1 MKNPKQPNVFYNN
14 PVTFILFTKKNQIM
28 NTTSTIEKMQKL
40 RLVGMKRAYESS
52 FETRNQ
58 DTFTNDEFIAW
69 LIESEDN
76 QRNNSRTER
85 LLKNARFHYQASIE
99 EINYASERGI
109 DRNSLTRLSDCS
121 FIDRHENII
130 ITGCTGTGKS
140 YLATALGLQ
149 SCIKG
154 YKVLYYNLGKL
165 FHKLMIA
172 KADGTYIKELAK
184 IESHDLLILDD
195 FGIQAIDQEKQM
207 ILMDLIEDRN
217 QRKSTIFSSQ
227 IPVKN
232 WYDLIQEKTIADAIL
247 DRIIHSAIR
256 FELKGESM
264 RKKMKK

>member
-1 MKNPKQPNVFYNN
+1 
-14 PVTFILFTKKNQIM
+14 M
-28 NTTSTIEKMQKL
+28 NTNATIEKMQKM
-40 RLVGMKRAYESS
+40 RLNGMKRAYESS

-76 QRNNSRTER
+76 GRNNSRTER
-85 LLKNARFHYQASIE
+85 LLKNAKFHYQASSE
-99 EINYASERGI
+99 EISYSGDRNI
-109 DRNSLTRLSDCS
+109 DRNLLSRLSDCS
-121 FIDRHENII
+121 FIDRNENIL

-140 YLATALGLQ
+140 FLATALGHQ

-165 FHKLMIA
+165 FQKLMMA
-172 KADGTYIKELAK
+172 KADGSYIKELNK
-184 IESHDLLILDD
+184 IESHDLLIIDD
-195 FGIQAIDQEKQM
+195 FGLQAINNEKQM

-217 QRKSTIFSSQ
+217 QKRATIFCSQ
-227 IPVKN
+227 LPVKN
-232 WYDLIQEKTIADAIL
+232 WYDLIEEKTIADAIL

-256 FELKGESM
+256 FELQGESM

>member
-1 MKNPKQPNVFYNN
+1 
-14 PVTFILFTKKNQIM
+14 M
-28 NTTSTIEKMQKL
+28 NTNATIEKMHKM
-40 RLVGMKRAYESS
+40 RLNGMKRAYESS

-85 LLKNARFHYQASIE
+85 LLKNAKFHYQASLE
-99 EINYASERGI
+99 EISYTD
-109 DRNSLTRLSDCS
+109 DRNIERNLLTRLSDCS
-121 FIDRHENII
+121 FIDRNQNVI

-140 YLATALGLQ
+140 FLATALGHQ

-165 FHKLMIA
+165 FQKLMMA
-172 KADGTYIKELAK
+172 KADGSYIRELAK
-184 IESHDLLILDD
+184 IESHDLLIIDD
-195 FGIQAIDQEKQM
+195 FGLQAINNEKQM

-217 QRKSTIFSSQ
+217 QKRATIFCSQ
-227 IPVKN
+227 LPVKN
-232 WYDLIQEKTIADAIL
+232 WYDLIEEKTIADAIL

-264 RKKMKK
+264 RKKMKKQ

>member
-1 MKNPKQPNVFYNN
+1 
-14 PVTFILFTKKNQIM
+14 M
-28 NTTSTIEKMQKL
+28 NTNATIEKMQKM
-40 RLVGMKRAYESS
+40 RLNGMQRAYESS

-76 QRNNSRTER
+76 GRNKSRTAR
-85 LLKNARFHYQASIE
+85 LLKNAKFHYQASLE
-99 EINYASERGI
+99 EINYTGDRNI
-109 DRNSLTRLSDCS
+109 DRNLLSRLSDCS
-121 FIDRHENII
+121 FIDRNENIL

-140 YLATALGLQ
+140 FLATALGHQ

-165 FHKLMIA
+165 FQKLMMA
-172 KADGTYIKELAK
+172 KADGSYIKELNK
-184 IESHDLLILDD
+184 IESHDLLIIDD
-195 FGIQAIDQEKQM
+195 FGLQAINNEKQM

-217 QRKSTIFSSQ
+217 QKRATIFCSQ
-227 IPVKN
+227 LPVKN
-232 WYDLIQEKTIADAIL
+232 WYDLIEEKTIADAIL

-264 RKKMKK
+264 RKKMKKQ